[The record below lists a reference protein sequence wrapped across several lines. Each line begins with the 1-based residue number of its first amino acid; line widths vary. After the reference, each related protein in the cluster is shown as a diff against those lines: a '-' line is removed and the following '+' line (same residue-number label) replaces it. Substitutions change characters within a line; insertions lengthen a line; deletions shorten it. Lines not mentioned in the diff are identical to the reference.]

1 MRVNLSV
8 AIVAMVNNTAI
19 PKENTS
25 ASDSCPNLQH
35 NTTHKEQD
43 DGPFDWDEQLQGT
56 ILGWTTVLI
65 FKWTYIIILGMFFY
79 GYVLTQVPGG
89 RLAEL
94 FGGKWLFGIGK
105 NEYHILRNIA
115 VL

>member
-1 MRVNLSV
+1 
-8 AIVAMVNNTAI
+8 
-19 PKENTS
+19 
-25 ASDSCPNLQH
+25 
-35 NTTHKEQD
+35 
-43 DGPFDWDEQLQGT
+43 
-56 ILGWTTVLI
+56 
-65 FKWTYIIILGMFFY
+65 MFFY